1 MKLGLILGTRPEIIK
16 MSPIIRC
23 CEKNNIDYF
32 ILHTGQ
38 HYSYNMDK
46 IFFEELKLAPP
57 KYNLNTGSNDF
68 RKQIG
73 IMAVGIKEILIR
85 EKPDFV
91 LVIGDTNTVLAGAL
105 AANQLRISLVHIEA
119 GLRSHELEMIEET
132 NRIITD
138 HISDVLFSPTEV
150 SKEYLIE
157 EKIPL
162 NKIFIS
168 GNTIVDAVIQNLS
181 ISERKNNVL
190 KENNLEKDGYFLVTL
205 HRPENVD
212 KKSSLS
218 VLMGSL
224 KKVSENYDY
233 ELVLPLH
240 PRTKKM
246 LEKFDLKIP
255 DKIKVMNPLSYLEFL
270 QLEKNA
276 RLILTDSGGVQEEAS
291 ILKVPCITLRN
302 TTERPETVTIGCNV
316 VAGVENNN
324 ILMHIENMLKKERNW
339 VTPYGDGKS
348 SEFIIKK
355 LGEVTDKHIDLNSS
369 E

>member
-1 MKLGLILGTRPEIIK
+1 MKLGIILGTRPEIIK

-23 CEKNNIDYF
+23 CEKNKIDHF
-32 ILHTGQ
+32 VLHTGQ

-46 IFFEELKLAPP
+46 IFFEELGLAPP

-68 RKQIG
+68 RKQVG
-73 IMAVGIKEILIR
+73 IMIVGIKEILTR

-91 LVIGDTNTVLAGAL
+91 LVLGDTNTVLAGAL
-105 AANQLRISLVHIEA
+105 AAKQLHISIVHIEA
-119 GLRSHELEMIEET
+119 GLRSHEFEMIEET

-138 HISDVLFSPTEV
+138 HISDVLFPPTDIAM
-150 SKEYLIE
+150 EYLIE

-162 NKIFIS
+162 DKIFMS
-168 GNTIVDAVIQNLS
+168 GNTIVDAVIQNLD
-181 ISERKNNVL
+181 ISEKKSNVL
-190 KENNLEKDGYFLVTL
+190 KEINLKKDKYFLVTL

-212 KKSSLS
+212 KKS
-218 VLMGSL
+218 VLNILMQSL
-224 KKVSENYDY
+224 KKVSEKYDY

-246 LEKFDLKIP
+246 LKKFDLKIP
-255 DKIKVMNPLSYLEFL
+255 DKIKVTDPLSYLEFL

-276 RLILTDSGGVQEEAS
+276 RLILTDSGGIQEEAS

-302 TTERPETVTIGCNV
+302 TTERPETVTIGCNI

-324 ILMHIENMLKKERNW
+324 NNILKYVEHMLKKERNW
-339 VTPYGDGKS
+339 RAPYGNGKS

-355 LGEVTDKHIDLNSS
+355 LKEIMDEHLKNS
-369 E
+369 

>member
-1 MKLGLILGTRPEIIK
+1 MKLGIILGTRPEIIK
-16 MSPIIRC
+16 MSPIIRY
-23 CEKNNIDYF
+23 CEKNKINHF
-32 ILHTGQ
+32 VLHTGQ

-46 IFFEELKLAPP
+46 IFFEELELAPP
-57 KYNLNTGSNDF
+57 RYNLNTGSNDF

-73 IMAVGIKEILIR
+73 IMSSGIKDILIR

-91 LVIGDTNTVLAGAL
+91 LVLGDTSTVLAGAL
-105 AANQLRISLVHIEA
+105 AANQLHISLVHIEA

-138 HISDVLFSPTEV
+138 HLSDVLFPPTDV
-150 SKEYLIE
+150 SRRYLIE

-162 NKIFIS
+162 DKIFVS
-168 GNTIVDAVIQNLS
+168 GNTIVDAVIQNLA
-181 ISERKNNVL
+181 ISEKKSNIL
-190 KENNLEKDGYFLVTL
+190 KEINLKKDKYFLVTL

-212 KKSSLS
+212 KKSILNIQ
-218 VLMGSL
+218 MQHL
-224 KKVSENYDY
+224 KKVSEKYDY

-255 DKIKVMNPLSYLEFL
+255 DKIKVTTPLSYLEFL

-302 TTERPETVTIGCNV
+302 TTERPETVTIGCNFV
-316 VAGVENNN
+316 LGAKNSN
-324 ILMHIENMLKKERNW
+324 ILEHVEHMLKKERNW
-339 VTPYGDGKS
+339 GAIYGDGKS

-355 LGEVTDKHIDLNSS
+355 LKDIMNENLKSS
-369 E
+369 